1 MTALEILAILL
12 LVGALMVLLYY
23 YLSNNPQMMNK
34 ARSYVPTGVS
44 NPLYGNESNNG
55 SGESTSINMGEENM
69 SEMGNDEKTS
79 VSDKLK
85 DKFKDI
91 DMPNIN
97 TDVFSK
103 KIDAFLDEKSDQ
115 LIKDWELATKED
127 TDELAKRCDVAY
139 SNIDS
144 LEKRFNEYKSF
155 TNERIDSID
164 ERLAKLEKE

>member
-12 LVGALMVLLYY
+12 LVGAIIVLLYY
-23 YLSNNPQMMNK
+23 YLINNPQMMDK
-34 ARSYVPTGVS
+34 ARSYVPAGVS
-44 NPLYGNESNNG
+44 NPLYGNESK
-55 SGESTSINMGEENM
+55 SESTSVNLNEETM
-69 SEMGNDEKTS
+69 SAMENDEKTS

-85 DKFKDI
+85 GKFKDI

-97 TDVFSK
+97 TDAFSK

-115 LIKDWELATKED
+115 LIKDWNLATKED

-139 SNIDS
+139 SNIDN